1 MPHKFNDARR
11 HKFKKKRYRI
21 SNWSEYNESLRQRG
35 DVTIWLS
42 PEVEAAWRA
51 ERRKTRGGQPVYSDL
66 AITVCLTLGMV
77 YKPPLRQTEGFVRSL
92 TKIMGLDL
100 AVPDYSTFSR
110 RRAGLVLPMETR
122 ARTNGPIHFGGR
134 QHRPEDLW

>member
-42 PEVEAAWRA
+42 LEVEAA
-51 ERRKTRGGQPVYSDL
+51 
-66 AITVCLTLGMV
+66 
-77 YKPPLRQTEGFVRSL
+77 
-92 TKIMGLDL
+92 
-100 AVPDYSTFSR
+100 
-110 RRAGLVLPMETR
+110 
-122 ARTNGPIHFGGR
+122 
-134 QHRPEDLW
+134 